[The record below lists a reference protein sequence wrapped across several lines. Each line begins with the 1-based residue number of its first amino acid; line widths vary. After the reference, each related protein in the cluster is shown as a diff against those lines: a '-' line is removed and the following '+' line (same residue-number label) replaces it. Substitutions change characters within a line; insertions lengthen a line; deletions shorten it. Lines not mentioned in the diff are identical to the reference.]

1 MRTIG
6 DDKTKI
12 KPKKKKKKLYV
23 TPLKAMMPLK
33 KEYSKCP
40 LRNAFKTR
48 YSVQLVS
55 VFKSKRKEIAL
66 SLEC

>member
-1 MRTIG
+1 MTTIG

-12 KPKKKKKKLYV
+12 KQNKKGKKPLYV

-33 KEYSKCP
+33 KEYSN
-40 LRNAFKTR
+40 LRLVIPA
-48 YSVQLVS
+48 VQLVS